1 VVKEMRVELVNPQGL
16 LTEVVVVAQVRL
28 VQMAQVE

>member
-1 VVKEMRVELVNPQGL
+1 LRVALVKPQEI

-28 VQMAQVE
+28 VQMAQAE